1 VRVTCGTVRRV
12 SLASVAA
19 LVLAVCAWAA
29 EPAVRAGAATSIKD
43 PAVRQKAVDQL
54 VEHYLEMYGK
64 HLKSRDWMA
73 RAMAVIGLA
82 RVDDPRI
89 TDRLFEVLDGDKL
102 PLVRVYAWEAVHS
115 RLGSL
120 NEEQR
125 GRWVRTGKTLL
136 AKGLLRGDLRV
147 GLIRAVAPAGPTDA
161 NRQLF
166 RGLFEKTNS
175 MDSSDM
181 RTLAAMR
188 EVLSQWRDRALIAD
202 LVGTMGQLDC
212 VFRAEYLLADLPWA
226 VREKSRSFANEG
238 TEVLCSKVQDLW
250 MKALKGAR
258 ENRFKPE
265 RIDPYNGPS
274 LVIPAA
280 EKVAD
285 PGDARWRKDL
295 ELTRF
300 TLDHLDVTLAVDSTG
315 SMMPVIRFVQRDLAK
330 LMRAFYLISYEPR
343 LGIVFYRDH
352 GDAYVVKPFPLT
364 SNAKALSQAIRDI
377 DAKGGADLPEAVYE
391 ALLVALTKQKW
402 SSGHYARRI
411 VVVMGDAPPH
421 ENTMEKIE
429 KMVTAAAEKNFRVFC
444 VKVRGRYTAGDMSAF
459 DRIAEWGKGKSLWA
473 EFRDERFL
481 LFESLDVAGRD
492 LRTRKALA
500 REVLPEF
507 WQVASPPPSDDP
519 YRKLVRE
526 IVRTAIP
533 KSYEDKTDPF
543 VDTLLEYLEMHVP
556 ERRQPVAPLE
566 DKKDD
571 SKRIKKPDWR
581 AGRETFDPQKR

>member
-1 VRVTCGTVRRV
+1 MRVTFGTLRRV
-12 SLASVAA
+12 SVASLAA
-19 LVLAVCAWAA
+19 LVLAVCASAS
-29 EPAVRAGAATSIKD
+29 EPAARAGAAKSIKD
-43 PAVRQKAVDQL
+43 PVARKKAVDQL
-54 VEHYLEMYGK
+54 VEHYLKMYGK

-120 NEEQR
+120 DEEQR
-125 GRWVRTGKTLL
+125 GRWVRTGRTLL

-147 GLIRAVAPAGPTDA
+147 GLIRAVAPAGPTDE
-161 NRQLF
+161 NRRLF

-202 LVGTMGQLDC
+202 LVGVMGQLDC
-212 VFRAEYLLADLPWA
+212 VFRAEYVLGDLSWA
-226 VREKSRSFANEG
+226 VGTKARSFTNEG
-238 TEVLCSKVQDLW
+238 SEVLCSKTQDLW
-250 MKALKGAR
+250 MKALRRTRA
-258 ENRFKPE
+258 NRFRPE

-280 EKVAD
+280 EKVTD

-315 SMMPVIRFVQRDLAK
+315 SMMPVIRFVQRDLTK

-364 SNAKALSQAIRDI
+364 SNVKALSRAIQGI

-391 ALLVALTKQKW
+391 ALLVALRKQKW

-421 ENTMEKIE
+421 KNTMGEIE

-459 DRIAEWGKGKSLWA
+459 DRIADWGKGQSLWA
-473 EFRDERFL
+473 EFRDDRFL
-481 LFESLDVAGRD
+481 ELESLDVAGRD

-500 REVLPEF
+500 REALPQF
-507 WQVASPPPSDDP
+507 WQVASPPPSNDP

-533 KSYEDKTDPF
+533 KPYEDKTDPF
-543 VDTLLEYLEMHVP
+543 VDTLLEYLEMYVP
-556 ERRQPVAPLE
+556 ERRQPFAPLKE
-566 DKKDD
+566 KEQDE
-571 SKRIKKPDWR
+571 SIKKPDWR
-581 AGRETFDPQKR
+581 GGRKTFDPQKR